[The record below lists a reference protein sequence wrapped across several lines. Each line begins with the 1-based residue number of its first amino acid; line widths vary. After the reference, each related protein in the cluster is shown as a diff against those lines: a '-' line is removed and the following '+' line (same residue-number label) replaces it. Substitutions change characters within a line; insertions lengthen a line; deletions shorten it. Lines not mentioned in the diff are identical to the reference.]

1 MKPFRILVLYLALF
15 ALASAA
21 AAASVPGT
29 DFPYASF
36 RLQLPPAENP
46 FPGFGNY
53 HSALSRG
60 IDSIFWNP
68 ASLAKIDYAGVS
80 FSTVQNPGV
89 FGYGKSYDIEDK
101 IEKIADREDT
111 KIGIFLTGDPTV
123 TTPVTR
129 ENTAHVIYSDTS
141 LAMDFKQALKI
152 NDWLTLGFISRSD
165 TNASIDMTGEF
176 PVVGRFTGE
185 YANTQQSISNRLSAA
200 IDNNGFASFTITPEG
215 GVSYTRQLSEPLWS
229 GFLNQSSV
237 VPASSYLDAKNE
249 FTFSSPWTMAAAGRL
264 KNLSVGMSLTPI
276 SANCN
281 VYNHAWTAI
290 DAGTPDM
297 IFYQPNLDPNNESS
311 ILNWVG
317 DPAQYATEKGYKK
330 NTIVIPAGDVIA
342 EARFQ
347 GFYQASTSRID
358 LGATYDL
365 GDNFTFGLALENV
378 TGATLDFKGSGRVAY
393 VNSRVG
399 SLEAPSLDPTKEFSW
414 NLFSDTYQP
423 AGGTENFFLEEQLN
437 AQLPKI
443 VRLGIAIKKPL
454 LIALDYEQN
463 QSPINYKYEDT
474 TTKQVKIGTVSGIN
488 LLRTAAETRLF
499 SLPVWLRGSIT
510 LMFKPNLENFEQ
522 SSKDALDKAFQFG
535 VLPVGLDL
543 GTEFNIRE
551 VIFGDNLGF
560 NLTPL
565 ISLAQADALNQD
577 LNKMAYYDIFAR
589 YGQWQFNYLMS
600 LDPAATAGAYANR
613 ADKTIKDFKLEYIK
627 WMQTFTVSYK
637 F

>member
-1 MKPFRILVLYLALF
+1 MNPQRALF
-15 ALASAA
+15 TLLVICLSASLAQAQT
-21 AAASVPGT
+21 VPGA
-29 DFPYASF
+29 DFPYGSF
-36 RLQLPPAENP
+36 RLQLAPADNP

-68 ASLAKIDYAGVS
+68 ASLAKIDYASVS
-80 FSTVQNPGV
+80 LSTIQAPGA
-89 FGYGKSYDIEDK
+89 FGYNKTYDMEDK

-111 KIGIFLTGDPTV
+111 KVGIFFTGDPTV
-123 TTPVTR
+123 TDPVTR
-129 ENTAHVIYSDTS
+129 ENTAHAIYENSS
-141 LAMDFKQALKI
+141 LAMDYKQALKI
-152 NDWLTLGFISRSD
+152 NDWLTLGFVTRSD
-165 TNASIDMTGEF
+165 SGATIDMTGEL

-185 YANTQQSISNRLSAA
+185 YANTTQSINDRLSLTV
-200 IDNNGFASFTITPEG
+200 DNNGFASFTITPEG

-229 GFLNQSSV
+229 GFLDQASV

-249 FTFSSPWTMAAAGRL
+249 FSFSSPWTIAGAAKYKDFSLGL
-264 KNLSVGMSLTPI
+264 SLTPI

-281 VYNHAWTAI
+281 VYNHAWTVI

-311 ILNWVG
+311 ILNWAG
-317 DPAQYATEKGYKK
+317 DPAQYATQNGYKR

-342 EARFQ
+342 EARYQ
-347 GFYQASTSRID
+347 GFYQATASRLD

-365 GDNFTFGLALENV
+365 GDNLTVGLALENA
-378 TGATLDFKGSGRVAY
+378 TGATLTFKGSGRVAY

-437 AQLPKI
+437 AELPR
-443 VRLGIAIKKPL
+443 VMRLGIALKKPFL
-454 LIALDYEQN
+454 VAIDYEQN
-463 QSPINYKYEDT
+463 SSPINFKYEDK
-474 TTKQVKIGTVSGIN
+474 TTKQVKIGTLSGIS
-488 LLRTAAETRLF
+488 LLRLAAETRLF
-499 SLPVWLRGSIT
+499 GLPVWLRGSST
-510 LMFKPNLENFEQ
+510 FMLKPNLENVEP
-522 SSKDALDKAFQFG
+522 SSQDSLDKLFKFG

-543 GTEFNIRE
+543 GTEFNIKE

-560 NLTPL
+560 NITPL
-565 ISLAQADALNQD
+565 ISLAQSDMLNLD

-589 YGQWQFNYLMS
+589 YGQWQLNYLLS
-600 LDPAATAGAYANR
+600 LDPGATAGAYGER
-613 ADKTIKDFKLEYIK
+613 TDKSKSFGMEFIR
-627 WMQTFTVSYK
+627 WMQTLSVSYR

>member
-1 MKPFRILVLYLALF
+1 MKPFRIVILYLALL

-36 RLQLPPAENP
+36 RLQLPPADNP

-60 IDSIFWNP
+60 IDSVLWNP
-68 ASLAKIDYAGVS
+68 ASLSKIEYAGVS
-80 FSTVQNPGV
+80 FSTGQNPGA
-89 FGYGKSYDIEDK
+89 FGYGKSYDVEDK

-111 KIGIFLTGDPTV
+111 KIGIFFTSDPTV

-129 ENTAHVIYSDTS
+129 ENTAHALYANTS

-176 PVVGRFTGE
+176 PVIGRFTGE
-185 YANTQQSISNRLSAA
+185 YANTQQSISDRLSVA

-215 GVSYTRQLSEPLWS
+215 GTSYTRQLSEALWS

-249 FTFSSPWTMAAAGRL
+249 LNFSSPWTMAGAAKLR
-264 KNLSVGMSLTPI
+264 NLSVGISLTPI

-281 VYNHAWTAI
+281 IYNHAWTAI

-297 IFYQPNLDPNNESS
+297 TFYQPNFDPNNESS
-311 ILNWVG
+311 FLNWVG
-317 DPAQYATEKGYKK
+317 DPTQYATEKGYKR
-330 NTIVIPAGDVIA
+330 NVIVIPAGDVIA

-378 TGATLDFKGSGRVAY
+378 TGATLNFKGSGRVVY

-423 AGGTENFFLEEQLN
+423 AGGTENYFLEEQLN

-463 QSPINYKYEDT
+463 QSPINFKYEDK

-488 LLRTAAETRLF
+488 LLRMAAETELF
-499 SLPVWLRGSIT
+499 ALPVWLRSSLT
-510 LMFKPNLENFEQ
+510 LMFKPNLENVEQ
-522 SSKDALDKAFQFG
+522 SSKDSLDKAFQYG

-600 LDPAATAGAYANR
+600 LDPAATAGAYGNR
-613 ADKTIKDFKLEYIK
+613 ADKTVKDFKLEYVK